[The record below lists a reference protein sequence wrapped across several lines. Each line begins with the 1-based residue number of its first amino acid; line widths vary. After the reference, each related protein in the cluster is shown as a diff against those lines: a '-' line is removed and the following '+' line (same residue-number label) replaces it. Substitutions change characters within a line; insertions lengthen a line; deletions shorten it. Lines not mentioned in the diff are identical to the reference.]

1 MTDKKPL
8 YYTIFTTI
16 GIALDYVGLDPLVI
30 IILTLTFI
38 LDFLTGMLKAYTF
51 GEYKSRIGWVRTIA
65 KVLGMG
71 LIGCIALVLKL
82 VGMPYT
88 IFVTSSFMIL
98 ACHDLISATSNIY
111 AIRTG
116 QKLEEFDAIS
126 VLIKALHSKL
136 IAIVKKLM
144 P

>member
-1 MTDKKPL
+1 
-8 YYTIFTTI
+8 
-16 GIALDYVGLDPLVI
+16 
-30 IILTLTFI
+30 
-38 LDFLTGMLKAYTF
+38 
-51 GEYKSRIGWVRTIA
+51 
-65 KVLGMG
+65 MG

-82 VGMPYT
+82 AGMPHT

-126 VLIKALHSKL
+126 TLIKALHSKL
-136 IAIVKKLM
+136 IALVKKLM